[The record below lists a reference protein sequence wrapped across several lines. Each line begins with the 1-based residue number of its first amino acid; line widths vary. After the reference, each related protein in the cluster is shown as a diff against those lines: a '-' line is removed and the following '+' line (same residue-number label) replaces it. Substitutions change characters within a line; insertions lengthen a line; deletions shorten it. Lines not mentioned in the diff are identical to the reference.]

1 MWSSISLLQR
11 DISDED
17 VTSHDAQRLDVIF
30 SELTACKDDS
40 QQRSW
45 ALHEDEAIIQEY
57 LQELLSIL
65 VGPQTAHSAIIS
77 LCSYF
82 VHMCGC
88 GHVCVFVC
96 VCICVD
102 VCVCV

>member
-1 MWSSISLLQR
+1 VQDGSGAQPFLCCFCSGAWFQR

-17 VTSHDAQRLDVIF
+17 VSSHDAKRLEVIF

-45 ALHEDEAIIQEY
+45 ALHEDEAIIHEY

-65 VGPQTAHSAIIS
+65 VWTLLCLQLSMHSM
-77 LCSYF
+77 LKLNLLF
-82 VHMCGC
+82 H
-88 GHVCVFVC
+88 
-96 VCICVD
+96 D
-102 VCVCV
+102 

>member
-1 MWSSISLLQR
+1 MFQR

-17 VTSHDAQRLDVIF
+17 ISSHDAQRLSVIF

-65 VGPQTAHSAIIS
+65 VS
-77 LCSYF
+77 L
-82 VHMCGC
+82 VG
-88 GHVCVFVC
+88 
-96 VCICVD
+96 
-102 VCVCV
+102 